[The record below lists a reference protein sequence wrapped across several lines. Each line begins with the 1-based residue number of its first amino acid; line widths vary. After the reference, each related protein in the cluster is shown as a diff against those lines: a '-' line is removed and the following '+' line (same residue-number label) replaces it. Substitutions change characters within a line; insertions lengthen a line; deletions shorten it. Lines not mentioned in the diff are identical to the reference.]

1 MLLGSAVQKF
11 APQDNRVTEGEPVIA
26 GHSQS
31 EVERLAAQ
39 IHRELAKAA
48 AEPEHLLRRNR
59 RTRRQRAR
67 VAERHHL
74 SEQRV

>member
-1 MLLGSAVQKF
+1 M
-11 APQDNRVTEGEPVIA
+11 A

-48 AEPEHLLRRNR
+48 ADPEHLLRRNR

-67 VAERHHL
+67 IAERHHL
-74 SEQRV
+74 SEQRL